1 MYSMGRGERP
11 FAPTNYDSQPINQPD
26 KNRMEINWN
35 DYKSGI
41 LDSSSISCT
50 LIEISSVERAIA
62 MLARSIAASNSR

>member
-35 DYKSGI
+35 NYIFQKPMI
-41 LDSSSISCT
+41 NT
-50 LIEISSVERAIA
+50 Y
-62 MLARSIAASNSR
+62 LAKPP